1 MTRASQAL
9 VSLVV
14 VALVGASAFG
24 AAEVPSNFRA
34 GLLPSGKVR
43 LDWGIGETVT
53 NVVLQTWTLGTAG
66 GIKEMASGD
75 IIWRETF
82 QNAPATNS
90 TIQVNTEAKLSLYTD
105 RGAET
110 WNFSRFSRVMLSPV
124 ASSIQLGAAKAVGS
138 MATSPLDL
146 DAQEATLVI
155 TAQYGSPERS
165 GVRLHAALLDGAGAT
180 NELGVTTL
188 TPDWVE
194 YAFPVSL
201 ARDKSLL
208 LYSELGTPK
217 DGRVL
222 LDDIAIVQN
231 YKSTTIVTNAL
242 TTLNLGAIEEYDLS
256 SDARAGLYVRV
267 AAMDESGETSDWSQ
281 TLFVHGDSIANWRD
295 RCLAFDEDGQIES
308 ALKIEEIPLETEAK
322 IDISEESFR
331 FLIDDEEELTIA
343 RNKNV
348 EKVTSVGIYVCT
360 NVFSR
365 AWIALVPSAAE
376 RVKDVKTAEVR
387 VVVKTG
393 ENALERLSFSGLFAQ
408 LAAKN
413 SSKRT
418 FLFQYR
424 VTPTDGESGD
434 WIPFG
439 AFESTFTSTDAAS
452 DAAPNLESTV
462 KKCSFEADVNAP
474 RGAVVEARI
483 VVEKRKGETIAPLG
497 FSSLVFRAQCRPAP
511 FVILLH

>member
-14 VALVGASAFG
+14 VALVGAAAFG
-24 AAEVPSNFRA
+24 AAEAPSNFRA

-43 LDWGIGETVT
+43 LGWEIGETVT
-53 NVVLQTWTLGTAG
+53 NVVLQTWTLGTVG
-66 GIKEMASGD
+66 GITETASDD
-75 IIWRETF
+75 ILWRETF

-90 TIQVNTEAKLSLYTD
+90 TIQVNTAAKLSLYTD
-105 RGAET
+105 RGAEV
-110 WNFSRFSRVMLSPV
+110 WDSSRFSRVMLSPV
-124 ASSIQLGAAKAVGS
+124 ASSIQLGAAKKAVGS
-138 MATSPLDL
+138 MATFFLDL

-188 TPDWVE
+188 TPHWVE

-208 LYSELGTPK
+208 LYSEIGSPQ

-222 LDDIAIVQN
+222 LDDVAIVQN
-231 YKSTTIVTNAL
+231 YKPTTIVTNAL
-242 TTLNLGAIEEYDLS
+242 TTLNLGAIKEYDLS

-281 TLFVHGDSIANWRD
+281 TFFVHGDSIANWRD

-308 ALKIEEIPLETEAK
+308 ALKIEEIPLATEAK
-322 IDISEESFR
+322 IDIAEEPFR

-348 EKVTSVGIYVCT
+348 EKVTSVGIYACT

-365 AWIALVPSAAE
+365 DWIALVPSAAE

-413 SSKRT
+413 TSKRT

-424 VTPTDGESGD
+424 VTPTDGEMGD

-439 AFESTFTSTDAAS
+439 AFESTFTSADV
-452 DAAPNLESTV
+452 APNLESTV
-462 KKCSFEADVNAP
+462 KECSFETAVNAP
-474 RGAVVEARI
+474 WGAVVEARI
-483 VVEKRKGETIAPLG
+483 VVEKRKDEKIAPLG
-497 FSSLVFRAQCRPAP
+497 FSSLVFRAQRRPAP
-511 FVILLH
+511 FVIFLH